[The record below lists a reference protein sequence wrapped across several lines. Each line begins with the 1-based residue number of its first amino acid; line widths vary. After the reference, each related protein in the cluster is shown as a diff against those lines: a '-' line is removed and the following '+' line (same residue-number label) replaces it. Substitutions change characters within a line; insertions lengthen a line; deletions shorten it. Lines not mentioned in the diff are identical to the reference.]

1 MSYLR
6 TYNEAAYDEWQK
18 KMEDKVNTLIANMAA
33 PRDVW
38 DTAELWQNIVKKF

>member
-18 KMEDKVNTLIANMAA
+18 KMENQLNLRIANMAT
-33 PRDVW
+33 PP
-38 DTAELWQNIVKKF
+38 NP